1 MKMKMTMKTPNH
13 AMHPQLKM
21 LPGMH
26 SADVGAHSWA
36 VTTCGFLWHPH
47 VPQPPVLPQLHM
59 CRGVAALPQPLPGHL
74 PDPPLL

>member
-26 SADVGAHSWA
+26 SADVGAHSWV
-36 VTTCGFLWHPH
+36 VTTRRFLWHPH
-47 VPQPPVLPQLHM
+47 VPAAPCAAPAPYVQGGGSTPTAPPW
-59 CRGVAALPQPLPGHL
+59 
-74 PDPPLL
+74 PPP